1 MSLSFWLVAAT
12 MLAVAVLET
21 ASQTLFKS
29 AVHGRSMA
37 KVTPRAMLALA
48 GRLLLSLR
56 VWLGMWLGLAT
67 LGLWTWAMAQAD
79 LNLVFGLSS
88 LHYLLIALSSRLILK
103 EPVGR
108 WRLAGSALITAGIAL
123 IALSGA

>member
-1 MSLSFWLVAAT
+1 MSAPFWLVAGA

-21 ASQTLFKS
+21 ASQTLFKA
-29 AVHGRSMA
+29 AVQGGAMPR
-37 KVTPRAMLALA
+37 VTLRAMLALA

-67 LGLWTWAMAQAD
+67 IGLWTWAMAQAD

-88 LHYLLIALSSRLILK
+88 LHYLLIALSSRFILK
-103 EPVGR
+103 EQVGR
-108 WRLAGSALITAGIAL
+108 WRLAGAALITAGIAL